1 MGLGWIELGLGSSG
15 REQPYSYSWTYKDI
29 SDLLPS
35 LKVGN
40 DMVLTLHYSMLIM

>member
-1 MGLGWIELGLGSSG
+1 MGLGWIELGLGRSSS
-15 REQPYSYSWTYKDI
+15 EQPYSWTYKDI

-35 LKVGN
+35 LNVGN